1 MKRQTLVIPNEKAL
15 VTKHNKLIQA
25 KYSLTLQE
33 KRLIYWLISE
43 IKPDDRD
50 FKPYRVSVKE
60 LTTFLGLENNNRIY
74 QQMAQ
79 VTERLMRRVMKIE
92 EPENE
97 SLLQVAWV
105 SSARYHLGKGCVDIS
120 FDPQLKPYLIQLK
133 SHFTSIELRYAIHL
147 QSVYA
152 MRIYE
157 LLKQYRKIG
166 ERVLPIVELRDML
179 GILPHKY
186 QYINDFRRYV
196 IDIAQREINA
206 KTDIRFDY
214 SELKQGRRITEIRFV
229 VSSNTPA
236 PALDPGPAEQPGSA
250 KLTRQL
256 EAHGVSSAE
265 VTRLFADYDLER
277 IGWHV
282 HELERRLRG
291 EHKIANP
298 AAWLVQGIRDDY
310 RPQQSMFAQEE
321 EQRRAVARTR
331 AERGEE
337 IRAALEK
344 ISKEY
349 RKYLLPAIETFLE
362 QLQAKSADE
371 YTFIEQEF
379 QAALKSNFA
388 RDQFRANGWSEL
400 AIFNDAAGF
409 FCQRYP
415 AAFLT
420 RAAYARHHN
429 LGHPDSL
436 AAELAEIEAAH

>member
-1 MKRQTLVIPNEKAL
+1 MKKKTLAIPNEKAL
-15 VTKHNKLIQA
+15 ITKHNKLIQA

-43 IKPDDRD
+43 IKPDDQD
-50 FKPYRVSVKE
+50 FKPYRVAVKE
-60 LTTFLGLENNNRIY
+60 LIDFLGLDSNNRMY
-74 QQMAQ
+74 QQVAQ
-79 VTERLMRRVMKIE
+79 VTERLIRRVMKIE
-92 EPENE
+92 EPETD
-97 SLLQVAWV
+97 SLLQVSWV
-105 SSARYHLGKGCVDIS
+105 SSARYHFGKGCVDIS
-120 FDPQLKPYLIQLK
+120 FDPQLKPYLLQLK
-133 SHFTSIELRYAIHL
+133 SHFTSIELRFAILL

-166 ERVLPIVELRDML
+166 ERVLSIAELREML
-179 GILPHKY
+179 GIEPHKY
-186 QYINDFRRYV
+186 QFINDFRRYV
-196 IDIAQREINA
+196 IDIAQREINT
-206 KTDIRFDY
+206 KTDIRFEY
-214 SELKQGRRITEIRFV
+214 QELKEGRKITDIRFI
-229 VSSNTPA
+229 VSANTPA
-236 PALDPGPAEQPGSA
+236 LLPEPTPAEQPGAA

-256 EAHGVSSAE
+256 EAHGVSSTE

-282 HELERRLRG
+282 QELERRLRG
-291 EHKIANP
+291 ERKIANP

-321 EQRRAVARTR
+321 EQRRAAARTR

-349 RKYLLPAIETFLE
+349 RKYLLPAIEAFLE
-362 QLQAKSADE
+362 QLRAKSAEE
-371 YTFIEQEF
+371 YAFIEQEF
-379 QAALKSNFA
+379 QASLTSNFA

-400 AIFNDAAGF
+400 TIFNDAAGF

-420 RAAYARHHN
+420 KAAYARHHN
-429 LGHPDSL
+429 LDHPDSL
-436 AAELAEIEAAH
+436 AAELAEIQATN